1 MAIVISICQSSYKC
15 LSSIYSYLPE
25 WFYVIVKVVMFIWL
39 FHLNLFV
46 LVCEGEDRQLAVV
59 ICIGRSSYMYL
70 SEWLYVFVKVVMF
83 IWMFHLIVF
92 VLVCEG
98 EDRQMAVPHTMQ

>member
-1 MAIVISICQSSYKC
+1 M
-15 LSSIYSYLPE
+15 
-25 WFYVIVKVVMFIWL
+25 
-39 FHLNLFV
+39 FV
-46 LVCEGEDRQLAVV
+46 LVCEGEDRQMAVV
-59 ICIGRSSYMYL
+59 ICIGRSNYMYL

>member
-1 MAIVISICQSSYKC
+1 MY
-15 LSSIYSYLPE
+15 
-25 WFYVIVKVVMFIWL
+25 
-39 FHLNLFV
+39 LFV
-46 LVCEGEDRQLAVV
+46 LVCEGEDGQLAVV
-59 ICIGRSSYMYL
+59 ICICRSSYMYL

>member
-1 MAIVISICQSSYKC
+1 M
-15 LSSIYSYLPE
+15 
-25 WFYVIVKVVMFIWL
+25 VVSL
-39 FHLNLFV
+39 DC
-46 LVCEGEDRQLAVV
+46 VCVGLLGGGRTVGFV
-59 ICIGRSSYMYL
+59 ICIGRRSYMCL